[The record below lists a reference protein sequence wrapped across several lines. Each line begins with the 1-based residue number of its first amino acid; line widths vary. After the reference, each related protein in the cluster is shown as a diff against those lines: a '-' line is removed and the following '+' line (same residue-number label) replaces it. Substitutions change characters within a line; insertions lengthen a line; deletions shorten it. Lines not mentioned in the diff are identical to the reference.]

1 MNSALSVNKVALRLC
16 EKRLKQFLLFMILGV
31 MIAAACEYIEDS
43 KEELSDGRIKR
54 DGYNGND
61 KIVHLWVRNEL
72 TGEKEKIDVNVDRQ
86 EYSTEELDEMLY
98 EAEPIIRKTILGK
111 NKTSK
116 QVLYDL
122 NFVNSL
128 DEYPFEISYRSN
140 YPLIVNNRGI
150 IQQERLSEQ
159 SGSEYGISIVI
170 TIIMRYENYV
180 REISQEIV
188 VFPFSERFSLIEN
201 AEKEI
206 AIKEENT
213 RTEEYLN
220 LPNVIEETPILY
232 EEVKSY
238 KSVFIF
244 LLALIVSLVM
254 YRKEDRNITD
264 SLKKRDESSMET
276 YSRIVNKIY
285 LLYSV
290 GVPTKGIIVRLCS
303 EYRENMKSAG
313 GKIYAYEEL
322 LKVEQRINE
331 GVSELKAY
339 EEYGLRVGLPQYM
352 RLVNL
357 LQQMVMK
364 GRNDMEIL
372 LEEELEKAFADRKNR
387 ARKLGEEAG
396 TKLLLPMFL
405 MFAVVLIIVMVPA
418 FVSFRM

>member
-1 MNSALSVNKVALRLC
+1 MNSALSANKVALRLC
-16 EKRLKQFLLFMILGV
+16 EKKLKQFLLFMIMGV
-31 MIAAACEYIEDS
+31 MIAAACEYVDGS
-43 KEELSDGRIKR
+43 REELSEGRIKR

-61 KIVHLWVRNEL
+61 KIVHLWIRNEL
-72 TGEKEKIDVNVDRQ
+72 TGEREKIDVNVERQ
-86 EYSTEELDEMLY
+86 EYSVEELDEMLY

-150 IQQERLSEQ
+150 IQQEKLSEQ
-159 SGSEYGISIVI
+159 SESEYGISIML

-188 VFPFSERFSLIEN
+188 VFPFSERFSLVEN

-213 RTEEYLN
+213 RMEEYLD
-220 LPNVIEETPILY
+220 LPEIIEEVPILY

-254 YRKEDRNITD
+254 YQKEDRNITD

-303 EYRENMKSAG
+303 EYRENMRSAG

-372 LEEELEKAFADRKNR
+372 LEEELEKAFSDRKNR